1 MKHHKALLEINNL
14 PAGSYNVGIYSSFG
28 CVACEGYVERETDNV
43 DYFVDIAQEDP
54 NTFSTYD
61 FMPPVIPSIINIV
74 K

>member
-1 MKHHKALLEINNL
+1 MSNHKTLSEISNL
-14 PAGSYNVGIYSSFG
+14 QSGSYKVGVYSSFG

-54 NTFSTYD
+54 GTFSTYS
-61 FMPPVIPSIINIV
+61 FMPPMIPSIISID